1 MTAELDPER
10 TGTGLRYALIAA
22 HGCDVAMLAVEV
34 MLDHDPDHT
43 AGSGGAR
50 FLPAGAPLPMGA
62 LPVIVADSTVY
73 GTARAEQLLRV
84 WPAELP
90 RPCLITVDDAP
101 SGPPPDARYRIRALG
116 ARLTAAVRVPYLPVL
131 RTVNDPA
138 DAIDH
143 QDVSAAAAKLR
154 RHLEGI

>member
-1 MTAELDPER
+1 MTTELDPER

-34 MLDHDPDHT
+34 MLNHGHET
-43 AGSGGAR
+43 GGTAR
-50 FLPAGAPLPMGA
+50 FLPTGAPLPMGA
-62 LPVIVADSTVY
+62 QPVIVADSTVY
-73 GTARAEQLLRV
+73 GAARVEQLMRI
-84 WPAELP
+84 WPTELP
-90 RPCLITVDDAP
+90 RPCLVTVDDAP

-116 ARLTAAVRVPYLPVL
+116 ARLAGAVRVPYLPVL
-131 RTVNDPA
+131 RTVSDPS

-154 RHLEGI
+154 RHMEGL

>member
-1 MTAELDPER
+1 MTTELDPEW
-10 TGTGLRYALIAA
+10 TGEGLRYALIAA
-22 HGCDVAMLAVEV
+22 HGCHVAMLAVEV
-34 MLDHDPDHT
+34 MLDHDPDHAT
-43 AGSGGAR
+43 GSGAAR

-62 LPVIVADSTVY
+62 QPVIVADSTVY
-73 GTARAEQLLRV
+73 GTARVEQLLRI

-90 RPCLITVDDAP
+90 RPYLVTVDDAP

-116 ARLTAAVRVPYLPVL
+116 ARLAGAARVPYLPVL
-131 RTVNDPA
+131 RTVSDPA

-154 RHLEGI
+154 RHIEGL

>member
-1 MTAELDPER
+1 MTTELDPER

-34 MLDHDPDHT
+34 MLDHGHEADGT
-43 AGSGGAR
+43 AR
-50 FLPAGAPLPMGA
+50 FLPTGAPLPMGA
-62 LPVIVADSTVY
+62 QPVIVADSTVY
-73 GTARAEQLLRV
+73 GAARVEQLLRI

-90 RPCLITVDDAP
+90 RPCLVTVDDAP

-116 ARLTAAVRVPYLPVL
+116 ARLAGAVRVPYLPVL
-131 RTVNDPA
+131 RTVTDPA

-154 RHLEGI
+154 RHIEGI